1 MFQFLS
7 HQRSSSQLVVQASPL
22 EQAWAVVLAAHL
34 HPEPVSVL
42 AAVSAWAAAA
52 RMAVVVVAV
61 DRDAH
66 KAAVP
71 AVGMV
76 AVVDDQMD
84 LATDTAAVVVDA
96 RNREE
101 PVRKDLAVARMVVA
115 DTVLCTARMVFAE
128 LHKAVEDTV
137 DVHKVAAR
145 SAIAADIHKVV
156 ASLLVQRDRRQYL

>member
-1 MFQFLS
+1 M
-7 HQRSSSQLVVQASPL
+7 
-22 EQAWAVVLAAHL
+22 VLAAHL

-52 RMAVVVVAV
+52 RMAVVVVVVAV